1 MTKNIVITGASTG
14 IGYAAA
20 AELTQAGYQV
30 FGSVRKA
37 ADAER
42 VRAALGANFTPL
54 LMDVTDASAIAAAAQ
69 TVQAAVG
76 AAGLAGLVNNAGIA
90 VGGPLQHLPLDEL
103 RYQFEVNLFG
113 LVAVTQAFLPLLG
126 ARKQAPHPPGRI
138 INMSSVSGLVAYP
151 FLAPYVASK
160 HALEG
165 LSDSLR
171 VELKLYGIDVILI
184 EPGSVRT
191 PIWDKAE
198 QIDVTRYAQSD
209 YAPILNKLM
218 TSMLAMGRKGMP
230 VEKVA
235 RTIRLALES
244 PHPKPRYAMPD
255 KWLVGWV
262 MPHLLPTRWVDALV
276 ARYLGLRRVQ

>member
-1 MTKNIVITGASTG
+1 MAKNIVITGASTG

-20 AELTQAGYQV
+20 AELTQAGYHV

-42 VRAALGANFTPL
+42 VSAALGANFTPL
-54 LMDVTDASAIAAAAQ
+54 LMDVTDADAIAAAAQ
-69 TVQAAVG
+69 SVQTVVG
-76 AAGLAGLVNNAGIA
+76 DAGLAGLVNNAGIA

-103 RYQFEVNLFG
+103 RHQFEVNLFG
-113 LVAVTQAFLPLLG
+113 LLAVTQAFLPLLG
-126 ARKQAPHPPGRI
+126 ARKQSPHPAGRI
-138 INMSSVSGLVAYP
+138 INISSVSGIVSYP

-198 QIDVTRYAQSD
+198 QLDVARYAQSD
-209 YAPILNKLM
+209 YASTLEKLKAN
-218 TSMLAMGRKGMP
+218 MLVMGRNGMP
-230 VEKVA
+230 VERVA
-235 RTIRLALES
+235 QTIRLALES
-244 PHPKPRYAMPD
+244 PHPKARYAMPD

-262 MPHLLPTRWVDALV
+262 MPHLLPTRWLDALV
-276 ARYLGLRRVQ
+276 ARYLGMRRV